1 MQLDRNQLTKI
12 IFISVAALIAVGSL
26 VVSGLL
32 TSDLKREEQAKVEV
46 WAEAMRSFIKADSN
60 TDLSLVLKIV
70 EGNHTIPVVLRDS
83 RGQIIDC
90 RNIDVPQSPDSL
102 AYLRGQVDDM
112 VAHGRVMS
120 FSVPR
125 GDAAGQAD
133 TYTICYGESL
143 MLRRLA
149 AFPYVTLAIIA
160 VFILIATFALIASK
174 RAEQNKVW
182 VGLSRET
189 AHQLGTPISSLMA
202 WTELLKET
210 HPDEP
215 LIADMSQ
222 DVDRLSLI
230 AERFSKI
237 GSDVELVRIE
247 ANAYFEETIHYLGKR
262 IPPTVSLSY
271 VSVDR
276 CVFLL
281 LNPLLFSWVLENLV
295 KNSVDAMKCKGRI
308 VIKTL
313 IEREKFLVQLS
324 DTGCGI
330 EKQDVKSVFKPG
342 YTTKKRGWGLGLSL
356 SKRIVEKYHGG
367 RIYVLHSAPSEGT
380 VFQIELKIANIFAN

>member
-1 MQLDRNQLTKI
+1 MLKI
-12 IFISVAALIAVGSL
+12 QANNKIFISLVVAAFISMFATMILCHYFVC
-26 VVSGLL
+26 
-32 TSDLKREEQAKVEV
+32 DLKESEERKVSLIS
-46 WAEAMRSFIKADSN
+46 ASLKKILDSSEED
-60 TDLSLVLKIV
+60 DLSLELQIIN
-70 EGNHTIPVVLRDS
+70 ENTTIPLVVINSNDEVVMHHNTLFRTQDSVSQYLDFSHDAISHGMYKSFTLPDSEEEYYVCFSDS
-83 RGQIIDC
+83 RLLTYISYIPYIIW
-90 RNIDVPQSPDSL
+90 L
-102 AYLRGQVDDM
+102 L
-112 VAHGRVMS
+112 S
-120 FSVPR
+120 FSIFL
-125 GDAAGQAD
+125 AL
-133 TYTICYGESL
+133 TFSL
-143 MLRRLA
+143 VRIHSLEKEK
-149 AFPYVTLAIIA
+149 I
-160 VFILIATFALIASK
+160 
-174 RAEQNKVW
+174 W
-182 VGLSRET
+182 VGLSKEA
-189 AHQLGTPISSLMA
+189 AHQLGTPISSLSA
-202 WTELLKET
+202 WIELLRNKYPQEELLGELS
-210 HPDEP
+210 D
-215 LIADMSQ
+215 
-222 DVDRLSLI
+222 DVMYLE
-230 AERFSKI
+230 AVAGRFSKI